1 MLIELDR
8 SYLMC
13 RPAVLRLFSFL
24 LFLAAITPL
33 VYAYQSNSGTVSGT
47 ITDPSGAVL
56 HNATVEI
63 TNPVSGYTRTLK
75 TDSTGQFRFYNVPF
89 NPYRITVTMQGFG
102 TIVKSV
108 NVDTI
113 VPVVTPIK
121 LGVAEAS
128 TTVTVESG
136 ADLIENDPTFHT
148 DVDRSTIDR
157 MPIESQSSS
166 LSSIVTLSSPGVAA
180 DSNGLFHGLGDHA
193 ENSFSIDGQPITDQ
207 QSKVFSNQV
216 PSDAIQSLEVISG
229 APPAE
234 FGDKTSLVIKATTR
248 SGQGVTEPHGSIAFD
263 YGTFGTSSLDAN
275 IAYGGARW
283 GNFFAVSGLNSGRFL
298 DGPEF
303 QTLHDKGNQQNVFDR
318 YDYQFSDADSL
329 HANVQYT
336 RSWFQTP
343 NSWDTMNVSDQFGNS
358 VGDADQRSK
367 IETYNIAPT
376 WTHIFNPN
384 TVSNLGVYI
393 RRDAF
398 SYFPSNNPLA
408 DLGPIQQ
415 ETVQQYRTLLNTG
428 AHADVSWMKGIHNVK
443 AGVLYQQTFLREN
456 MHTGLVDPAL
466 NAPCVDADGNPV
478 NGFSD
483 PAQCAAANL
492 TANDAFNPV
501 LLPHDLTR
509 GGQNYFWHGQ
519 TDVKQLALYVQDQIT
534 KGNWLLNLGIRG
546 DLYNG
551 LAIQRMAEPRVG
563 ISYNIK
569 KTNTVLRVSYAR
581 VQETPFNENLVLSV
595 NGCYDPVIQGIFET
609 LGPCVPAPFN
619 PGMRNEF
626 HAGFQQAFSK
636 HLVVSAEYIWKYT
649 HNAYDFSV
657 FGATPIT
664 FPITWHNSKIPGFAL
679 RANVPETHGISAFVV
694 MSSVA
699 ARFFN
704 PQNGG
709 VGATPGTPGSNYP
722 FRIDHDER
730 YNQTTHIQYAL
741 PFRKSTW
748 FGFNWR
754 YDSGLVAGATPCYNV
769 TDPNSGCADFSFDAN
784 GNPLTING
792 QPAIDLT
799 SLTADQQ
806 FQAGLACGGV
816 KATPTSALP
825 DLCPASQLTSNL
837 LHIPAAGTENDDHN
851 PPRVAPRS
859 LFDLA
864 IGEDNLFHGD
874 KRKVGL
880 RLTAVN
886 VTNKYALYNFLS
898 TFSGTHYV
906 TPRAFTGEVSFS
918 F

>member
-1 MLIELDR
+1 MR
-8 SYLMC
+8 
-13 RPAVLRLFSFL
+13 RPAFWLFS
-24 LFLAAITPL
+24 LFLIATMLLPGA
-33 VYAYQSNSGTVSGT
+33 YAFQSNSGTVSGT
-47 ITDPSGAVL
+47 ITDPTGAVVPG
-56 HNATVEI
+56 ASVQI
-63 TNPVSGYTRTLK
+63 TNHVSGYTRKAT
-75 TDSTGQFRFYNVPF
+75 TDASGQFRFYNVPF
-89 NPYRITVTMQGFG
+89 NPYRVSATAEGFG
-102 TIVKSV
+102 AVTKSV
-108 NVDTI
+108 DINSI
-113 VPVVTPIK
+113 VPLTLPIQ
-121 LGVAEAS
+121 LNLASSS

-136 ADLIENDPTFHT
+136 SDLIENDSTFHT
-148 DVDRSTIDR
+148 DVDRSVIDR
-157 MPIESQSSS
+157 MPVESQSSS
-166 LSSIVTLSSPGVAA
+166 LSSIVTLSAPGVAA

-207 QSKVFSNQV
+207 QSKVFSNQL
-216 PSDAIQSLEVISG
+216 PSDAVQSLEVIGG

-234 FGDKTSLVIKATTR
+234 YGDKTSLVIKATTR
-248 SGQGVTEPHGSIAFD
+248 SGQGITSPHGSIAFD

-275 IAYGGARW
+275 LSYGGQRW
-283 GNFFAVSGLNSGRFL
+283 GNFVAVSGLNTGRFL

-303 QTLHDKGNQQNVFDR
+303 QTLHNKGNQQNVFDR
-318 YDYQFSDADSL
+318 VDFQFTDADSL
-329 HANVQYT
+329 HTNLQYT

-343 NSWDTMNVSDQFGNS
+343 NAFDTMNVLDQFGNS
-358 VGDADQRSK
+358 VGPTDQRSK

-376 WTHIFNPN
+376 WTHILNHN
-384 TVSNLGVYI
+384 TVANLGIYI
-393 RRDAF
+393 RRDG
-398 SYFPSNNPLA
+398 YNYIPSNNPLA
-408 DLGPIQQ
+408 DLSSIQQ
-415 ETVQQYRTLLNTG
+415 ETVQQYRTLTNTG
-428 AHADVSWMKGIHNVK
+428 VHADLTWAKGIHNVK
-443 AGVLYQQTFLREN
+443 AGVMYQQTSLREN
-456 MHTGLVDPAL
+456 LHTGLVDPAL
-466 NAPCVDADGNPV
+466 NAPCVDADGAPV
-478 NGFSD
+478 NGFDD
-483 PAQCAAANL
+483 PAQCSGAGLA
-492 TANDAFNPV
+492 ANDAFNPV

-509 GGQNYFWHGQ
+509 GGTNYFWHGQ
-519 TDVKQLALYVQDQIT
+519 TDVKQLALYAQDQIT
-534 KGNWLLNLGIRG
+534 KGNWLLNLGVRG

-551 LAIQRMAEPRVG
+551 LAIQRMVEPRVG

-569 KTNTVLRVSYAR
+569 KTNTILRVSYAR

-609 LGPCVPAPFN
+609 LGACTPAPFN

-664 FPITWHNSKIPGFAL
+664 FPIEWKNSKIPGFAL

-704 PQNGG
+704 PQVGG
-709 VGATPGTPGSNYP
+709 VGATPGTPGTNYP

-730 YNQTTHIQYAL
+730 YNQTTHLQYNL

-748 FGFNWR
+748 LGFNWR
-754 YDSGLVAGATPCYNV
+754 YDSGLVAGATPCYNA
-769 TDPNSGCADFSFDAN
+769 TDPNSGCADFSFDSN
-784 GNPLTING
+784 GNPLTLNG
-792 QPAIDLT
+792 QPAINLS

-825 DLCPASQLTSNL
+825 DICAASQLTSSL
-837 LHIPAAGTENDDHN
+837 LSIPAPGIENDDHN
-851 PPRVAPRS
+851 PPRVQPRS
-859 LFDLA
+859 LFDIAL
-864 IGEDNLFHGD
+864 GEDNIFHGD

-880 RLTAVN
+880 RVTAVN

-906 TPRAFTGEVSFS
+906 TPRAITGEISYSF
-918 F
+918 